1 LDGSSFEA
9 PSTRKAV
16 EALDGWDAELPV
28 LVLLS
33 DEEDACARSFR
44 NIERVSVLA
53 ATDAGVADVVG
64 AASLVVSSAALER
77 LEQAAL
83 ESRTRS

>member
-1 LDGSSFEA
+1 MTAIKFSKFGDIEAAAVSDG
-9 PSTRKAV
+9 
-16 EALDGWDAELPV
+16 V
-28 LVLLS
+28 LHAS
-33 DEEDACARSFR
+33 YDPFR

-77 LEQAAL
+77 LEQNAL
-83 ESRTRS
+83 ESKASS